1 MSTDTSPRTTR
12 GRSYAPKHTRGKKGE
27 PKKGFFR
34 RFWWVLVAVPV
45 VLVLAVGGALVYAYS
60 QIELPKTF
68 PPIQSTFMYDRNGSL
83 LASIHGAVD
92 RTIIPFDQMPESLRD
107 AVISVED
114 HGFYQHPGI
123 DPVGILRAA
132 WTDLVKHETVQGG
145 STITQQLVK
154 QVYAG
159 SYVDQPDGTRD
170 YVVPPRT
177 IKEKI
182 REALLAIKLEKTLSK
197 DQILARYLN
206 TIYLGHGAYGVQAA
220 AQTYWGVD
228 AADLS
233 VKQSATLAG
242 LITSPGR
249 FDPIDHREDSKV
261 RRDYALDQM
270 VRYGYLDSAT
280 ADHIKTFKVTTD
292 PRKEAVNSPANSEYF
307 VDYAKRYLINKYGGA
322 AVFGGGFRVTTSLD
336 LGLQR
341 AAEAAVNAHLPS
353 PTDPEGA
360 LVAIDPKTGQILAM
374 VGGRGFNQSQVN
386 LAVSG
391 LRLKTETF
399 GGTGRQSGSSFK
411 AFTLAAAMKEGYNLN
426 AYWQGPPSITIP
438 STDCYTNGA
447 PWTLSNASDSEGGTF
462 SLKAATAH
470 SVNTIFAQ
478 VAAQLGP
485 DKIVDMAHLLGIRSH
500 LDPVCSITLGVEAVN
515 PLEMTNAYATL
526 AAHGVRRYANPL
538 VQLTNHNG
546 KVIDDV
552 STKPKQVLDAND
564 ADLVTYA
571 LEDVITYGTGTS
583 ARLSDRPS
591 AGKTGTAQDYVDA
604 WFCGYT
610 PQLATCVW
618 VGYPQGEIP
627 LESVEGVSPV
637 FGGTIPAAI
646 WHDFMTVAMQGLP
659 VESFPVP
666 SFDGHTIGPTT
677 PVASPTP
684 SPSVTPS
691 PSESPSPEPTGP
703 TGPTGTGP
711 TGPTG
716 PTGTG
721 PTGPTGPVGTGPT
734 GPIRLRR

>member
-1 MSTDTSPRTTR
+1 V
-12 GRSYAPKHTRGKKGE
+12 
-27 PKKGFFR
+27 F
-34 RFWWVLVAVPV
+34 VAVPV
-45 VLVLAVGGALVYAYS
+45 VVVLAAGGALVYAYS

-92 RTIIPFDQMPESLRD
+92 RTIIPFDEMPEHLRD
-107 AVISVED
+107 AVIAVED
-114 HGFYQHPGI
+114 HGFYDHPGI
-123 DPVGILRAA
+123 DPVGIFRAA
-132 WTDLVKHETVQGG
+132 WTDLVKRDTVQGG

-159 SYVDQPDGTRD
+159 SYVDQPDGTRE

-182 REALLAIKLEKTLSK
+182 REALLAIKLEQTLSK

-206 TIYLGHGAYGVQAA
+206 TIYLGRGAYGVQAA
-220 AQTYWGVD
+220 AQTYWGID

-242 LITSPGR
+242 LIASPGR
-249 FDPIDHREDSKV
+249 FDPVDNNEDSAV
-261 RRDYALDQM
+261 RRNYALDQM
-270 VRYGYLDSAT
+270 VQYGYLDEAT
-280 ADHIKTFKVTTD
+280 ADRLKAEKLKTALK
-292 PRKEAVNSPANSEYF
+292 REALNAPANSEYF
-307 VDYAKRYLINKYGGA
+307 VDFTKRYLINKYGGPQ
-322 AVFGGGFRVTTSLD
+322 VFGGGLRVTTSLD

-391 LRLKTETF
+391 LKLRTVNF
-399 GGTGRQSGSSFK
+399 GGTGRQSGSAFK

-426 AYWQGPPSITIP
+426 AYWQGPASITIP
-438 STDCYTNGA
+438 NTECYTNGA
-447 PWTLSNASDSEGGTF
+447 PWELSNASDSEAGTF
-462 SLKAATAH
+462 SLKAATAD
-470 SVNTIFAQ
+470 SVNTVFAQ
-478 VAAQLGP
+478 VTAELGP
-485 DKIVDMAHLLGIRSH
+485 QKVVDMAHLLGIRSD
-500 LDPVCSITLGVEAVN
+500 LDPVCSVTLGVEAVN
-515 PLEMTNAYATL
+515 PLEMTNAFATL
-526 AAHGVRRYANPL
+526 AARGVRRYANPL
-538 VQLTNHNG
+538 VQLANRNG
-546 KVIDDV
+546 KVIADV
-552 STKPKQVLDAND
+552 STKPKQVLEAND

-571 LEDVITYGTGTS
+571 LQEVVTSGTGTA
-583 ARLSDRPS
+583 ARLADRPV
-591 AGKTGTAQDYVDA
+591 AGKTGTAQEYVDA

-627 LESVEGVSPV
+627 MESVEGVSPV
-637 FGGTIPAAI
+637 YGGTIPAAI
-646 WHDFMTVAMQGLP
+646 WRDFMTVAMQGQP

-666 SFDGHTIGPTT
+666 SFDGYTIGPTT
-677 PVASPTP
+677 PVSSPTP
-684 SPSVTPS
+684 SPSPSPS

-721 PTGPTGPVGTGPT
+721 PSGPTGPGGTGPT
-734 GPIRLRR
+734 VPIRLRR

>member
-1 MSTDTSPRTTR
+1 
-12 GRSYAPKHTRGKKGE
+12 
-27 PKKGFFR
+27 
-34 RFWWVLVAVPV
+34 
-45 VLVLAVGGALVYAYS
+45 
-60 QIELPKTF
+60 
-68 PPIQSTFMYDRNGSL
+68 
-83 LASIHGAVD
+83 
-92 RTIIPFDQMPESLRD
+92 
-107 AVISVED
+107 
-114 HGFYQHPGI
+114 
-123 DPVGILRAA
+123 
-132 WTDLVKHETVQGG
+132 
-145 STITQQLVK
+145 
-154 QVYAG
+154 
-159 SYVDQPDGTRD
+159 
-170 YVVPPRT
+170 
-177 IKEKI
+177 
-182 REALLAIKLEKTLSK
+182 K

-552 STKPKQVLDAND
+552 STKPRQVLDAND